1 MILPNVL
8 LLKDV
13 LENRDHYL
21 QLLEKYRDNRCSP
34 EEVELLLGYFRK
46 NSPEQEQ
53 IMELVLAELQQV
65 PSEEE
70 FQNKNIE
77 HNIDQAYLTISR
89 EIENTKTFKNRSTR
103 MLWTRILGAAMILI
117 IAGVSYLYFFNG
129 SQKHSEN
136 QNIADVK
143 PGHSGATLTLADGK
157 KISLNEVSAGT
168 IASESDI
175 NVSKT
180 INGEIIYTASG
191 SLDGANSNLNTLC
204 TANGETYQI
213 VLSDG
218 TKVWL
223 NAATTLQYSVN
234 LREQGKRIVRLV
246 AGEAYFE
253 VAKDKSHPFVV
264 KTAKQE
270 VEVLGTH
277 FNINS
282 YVDEGKMVTTL
293 AEGSVKIKEAS
304 DLIGVVLKPNQQAV
318 SFNGSINVQE
328 ADLQTALAW
337 KDNKIYFRDAT
348 IQEVLRQVSRWYN
361 IKVEYKGVPTKEVFN
376 GGIKRSANLSS
387 VLHILE
393 LSNVQFSLKKNNNV
407 TTLTV
412 IQEK

>member
-1 MILPNVL
+1 MLSELRQEPNAEE
-8 LLKDV
+8 LK
-13 LENRDHYL
+13 N
-21 QLLEKYRDNRCSP
+21 N
-34 EEVELLLGYFRK
+34 
-46 NSPEQEQ
+46 
-53 IMELVLAELQQV
+53 
-65 PSEEE
+65 
-70 FQNKNIE
+70 NIE
-77 HNIDQAYLTISR
+77 RTIDQAFLNISK
-89 EIENTKTFKNRSTR
+89 EMEYSSASKSKSTTQ
-103 MLWTRILGAAMILI
+103 LWTRILGAAIILV

-129 SQKHSEN
+129 SQKQAEN
-136 QNIADVK
+136 QNITDVK
-143 PGHSGATLTLADGK
+143 PGHSGATLTLANGK

-191 SLDGANSNLNTLC
+191 SIDGTNSNLNILS

-223 NAATTLQYSVN
+223 NAATTLQYSAN
-234 LREQGKRIVRLV
+234 LRERGKRIVRLV

-282 YVDEGKMVTTL
+282 YVDEGKTVTTL

-304 DLIGVVLKPNQQAV
+304 DLTGLVLKPNQQAV
-318 SFNGSINVQE
+318 SFNGKINVQE

-348 IQEVLRQVSRWYN
+348 IQEVLRQISRWYN
-361 IKVEYKGVPTKEVFN
+361 IKIEYKGVPTKEVFN
-376 GGIKRSANLSS
+376 GGIKRSANLSA